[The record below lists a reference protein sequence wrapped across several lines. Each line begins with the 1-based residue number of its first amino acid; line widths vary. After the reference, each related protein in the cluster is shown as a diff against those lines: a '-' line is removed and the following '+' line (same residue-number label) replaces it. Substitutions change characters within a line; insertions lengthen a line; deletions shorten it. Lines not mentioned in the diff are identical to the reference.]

1 MEKEYIVLFD
11 LDGTLVDSTQ
21 AIYASFCKVYM
32 AMNDTPPSLEQVKSG
47 IGHTLETMFLQNG
60 VEKQKVDEYVGH
72 YRMAY
77 RGLMEQGTHLL
88 AHAKEAIIQA
98 HSFATLGVVTTKRGD
113 FSQILLDKLGVWE
126 YFSGIIGIESV
137 KNPKPHAEPIL
148 KALAMLDKGGE
159 IQKEKIYMIGDT
171 ILDIEAAKNAEIQA
185 VGVLCGF
192 GKKEEMKKAQVP
204 LCENTLEA
212 VEWIKQGRKE
222 AKERL

>member
-1 MEKEYIVLFD
+1 MKKEYILLFD

-21 AIYASFCKVYM
+21 AIYASFSQAYL
-32 AMNDTPPSLEQVKSG
+32 APPSLEQVKSG
-47 IGHTLETMFLQNG
+47 IGHTLESMFLQNG
-60 VEKQKVDEYVGH
+60 VKKQNVDEYVKH
-72 YRMAY
+72 YRVAY

-88 AHAKEAIIQA
+88 PNAKEAIILA

-137 KNPKPHAEPIL
+137 SNPKPHAEPIL
-148 KALAMLDKGGE
+148 KALEMLDKDKE
-159 IQKEKIYMIGDT
+159 IQRDRIYMIGDT
-171 ILDIEAAKNAEIQA
+171 ILDIQAAKNAKIQA

-192 GKKEEMKKAQVP
+192 GKKEALEKSQAP

-212 VEWIKQGRKE
+212 VEWIRQRI
-222 AKERL
+222 L